1 MIIVTFRFTNL
12 FTSLIYRLWE
22 EQAGSFDY
30 FAKEGAFKGKSL
42 AEAKGCGGELAAQA
56 KAFGNLVGDWVNNI
70 NDAGKL
76 KSLCDAFAA
85 KHKARNISAA
95 QIQVRDGKI
104 FTFFVCLISSAQIQ
118 GGSAVAQWMS
128 A

>member
-1 MIIVTFRFTNL
+1 MPWLNNYKKKIYAECNDVIIVTNL

-95 QIQVRDGKI
+95 QIQVRDIKL
-104 FTFFVCLISSAQIQ
+104 FHLLCV
-118 GGSAVAQWMS
+118 
-128 A
+128 